1 MAQVLVREIHHVVA
15 VFILGQ
21 VVLGLVEQEPVL
33 LIPVLLEWEVAVVER
48 EHLLTIAVVLPLHA
62 ATILTVIVA
71 VVHHLMELLVHHLP
85 AVIHLP
91 LQVVVRA
98 AAILPVG
105 ESADLLAE
113 EVLLVAVVEDK
124 TKGIN

>member
-1 MAQVLVREIHHVVA
+1 M
-15 VFILGQ
+15 
-21 VVLGLVEQEPVL
+21 
-33 LIPVLLEWEVAVVER
+33 AVVER

-71 VVHHLMELLVHHLP
+71 VVHLL
-85 AVIHLP
+85 AAIHLP
-91 LQVVVRA
+91 LQVVDRA

-105 ESADLLAE
+105 DSADLLAE
-113 EVLLVAVVEDK
+113 EVLLVAVVEHK

>member
-1 MAQVLVREIHHVVA
+1 M
-15 VFILGQ
+15 
-21 VVLGLVEQEPVL
+21 
-33 LIPVLLEWEVAVVER
+33 AVVER

-113 EVLLVAVVEDK
+113 EVLLVAVVGDK

>member
-1 MAQVLVREIHHVVA
+1 M
-15 VFILGQ
+15 
-21 VVLGLVEQEPVL
+21 
-33 LIPVLLEWEVAVVER
+33 AVVER

-62 ATILTVIVA
+62 ATILTVVA

>member
-1 MAQVLVREIHHVVA
+1 M
-15 VFILGQ
+15 
-21 VVLGLVEQEPVL
+21 
-33 LIPVLLEWEVAVVER
+33 AVVER
-48 EHLLTIAVVLPLHA
+48 EHRLTIAVVLPLHA

-98 AAILPVG
+98 A
-105 ESADLLAE
+105 DLLAE

>member
-1 MAQVLVREIHHVVA
+1 M
-15 VFILGQ
+15 
-21 VVLGLVEQEPVL
+21 
-33 LIPVLLEWEVAVVER
+33 AVVER

-71 VVHHLMELLVHHLP
+71 VVHHLP

-91 LQVVVRA
+91 LQVVVRV

-105 ESADLLAE
+105 EPADLLAE

>member
-1 MAQVLVREIHHVVA
+1 M
-15 VFILGQ
+15 
-21 VVLGLVEQEPVL
+21 
-33 LIPVLLEWEVAVVER
+33 AVVER

-113 EVLLVAVVEDK
+113 EVLLVAVVEDN
-124 TKGIN
+124 TIGFNYLE

>member
-1 MAQVLVREIHHVVA
+1 M
-15 VFILGQ
+15 
-21 VVLGLVEQEPVL
+21 
-33 LIPVLLEWEVAVVER
+33 AVVER

-71 VVHHLMELLVHHLP
+71 VVHHLMELPVHHLMELLVHHLP

-91 LQVVVRA
+91 LQVVVRV

-105 ESADLLAE
+105 ELADLLAE

>member
-1 MAQVLVREIHHVVA
+1 M
-15 VFILGQ
+15 
-21 VVLGLVEQEPVL
+21 
-33 LIPVLLEWEVAVVER
+33 AVVER

-71 VVHHLMELLVHHLP
+71 VVHHLP

>member
-1 MAQVLVREIHHVVA
+1 M
-15 VFILGQ
+15 
-21 VVLGLVEQEPVL
+21 
-33 LIPVLLEWEVAVVER
+33 AVVER

-71 VVHHLMELLVHHLP
+71 VVHHLMELLP